1 MMTGRQRPDEPG
13 QLLVP
18 IELQDAMYDFAEQS
32 VKQYLQWA
40 KDNVERY
47 IMSDPHGHIAIRAEH
62 ITFLMYGFLAE
73 TGLKPSKVQLVER
86 VEEGKK
92 IWTYE
97 RKHPVDV
104 YVNAL
109 IKQKDDEIHML
120 RNLLKEAQGEIRHLR
135 SKA

>member
-1 MMTGRQRPDEPG
+1 MSRRERPGEPG
-13 QLLVP
+13 QPLVP
-18 IELQDAMYDFAEQS
+18 IELQDSMFDFAEQS
-32 VKQYLQWA
+32 LKQYLKWA

-47 IMSDPHGHIAIRAEH
+47 IMSDPHGHVAIRAEH

-73 TGLKPSKVQLVER
+73 TGLKPSATQLVER
-86 VEEGKK
+86 IEDDRK

-97 RKHPVDV
+97 KKHPVDV
-104 YVNAL
+104 YIQAL

-135 SKA
+135 TKT